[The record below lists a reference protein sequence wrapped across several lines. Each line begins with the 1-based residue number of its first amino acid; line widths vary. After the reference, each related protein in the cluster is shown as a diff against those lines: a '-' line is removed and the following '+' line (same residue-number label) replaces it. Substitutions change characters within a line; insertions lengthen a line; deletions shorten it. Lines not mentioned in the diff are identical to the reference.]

1 MASPKAFSQAPSS
14 ASSSPASQGP
24 MFQHLT
30 KLRKEGKIR
39 TSGGKGAKVAKKAKP
54 KTPPKGQAKVQK
66 VMGEFKSQT
75 LKSGSATGPTVSNP
89 KQAIAIALSEARKAS
104 K

>member
-1 MASPKAFSQAPSS
+1 MATP
-14 ASSSPASQGP
+14 QGP

-39 TSGGKGAKVAKKAKP
+39 TSKGSKGKAKS
-54 KTPPKGQAKVQK
+54 KVHK
-66 VMGEFKSQT
+66 VMSEFKSGT
-75 LKSGSATGPTVSNP
+75 LKSGSTSGPQVTNP